1 MTMSSSAVPE
11 GADTLNLIVSPPK
24 SFQKSLPINIPNSAE
39 GYRQRVDTFTVFR
52 WLGHQPSV
60 SPLECA
66 RWGWECVETDLLR
79 CVSCRAFVYG
89 RNDDLL
95 ANKENDAK
103 LKLALVQSHKSY
115 CIWSSTSSPTT
126 FYTLQFA
133 SHDVCRESFL
143 VAIRAFSHLPKC
155 AIPSLDLSSL
165 VTPPF
170 EAETSSLLSSL
181 EPEREKLAVA
191 VEAWKPLLT
200 LVLCGWTLA
209 TDKTTRWRLWRRLC
223 IKIDCRFCRR
233 SLGLWQ
239 YKPAFPSEAPVVN
252 RGGSQ
257 ANGNVLQ
264 HDAADR
270 KTESKQEDREKVVAI
285 VSGDSFVSPSLPPDE
300 GSSFK
305 ILHPKS
311 PPPKTATIVAE
322 PLNITEPLAEATEG
336 EAKVDGEKAAEEKHT
351 PKLNRRSWKKSPEKA
366 EVAPPSVSPSQPSE
380 IRTRSQSQSSP
391 GNDQDGMTT
400 RRGTIMRSP
409 SGEPPIAAMKSA
421 MEKKKRQRSGDSNHS
436 GGEGEDRAQRS
447 SKRLATAASD
457 ADDRGRKLSGGSGTS
472 TSSRNAKVGVRE
484 VDDEIVESECE
495 EEMDSCVSIPT
506 EETFEP
512 MEFGTALLNPV
523 AEHRSWCPYA
533 LVNYTFGE
541 EEESLPAWEYVKRCL
556 EASFGE
562 VATATS
568 KPWLDDHL
576 EKARKL
582 MGF

>member
-1 MTMSSSAVPE
+1 
-11 GADTLNLIVSPPK
+11 
-24 SFQKSLPINIPNSAE
+24 
-39 GYRQRVDTFTVFR
+39 
-52 WLGHQPSV
+52 
-60 SPLECA
+60 
-66 RWGWECVETDLLR
+66 
-79 CVSCRAFVYG
+79 VYG

-95 ANKENDAK
+95 ANKANDAK

-115 CIWSSTSSPTT
+115 CIWSSTSSPAS

-133 SHDVCRESFL
+133 SHDECRESFL

-155 AIPSLDLSSL
+155 AIPGLDLSSL
-165 VTPPF
+165 LSPPF

-181 EPEREKLAVA
+181 EPEREKLAVTA
-191 VEAWKPLLT
+191 EAWKPLLT

-239 YKPAFPSEAPVVN
+239 YRPAFSGEAPVIS
-252 RGGSQ
+252 REGSR

-264 HDAADR
+264 HEADDQQTGTDSMKNR
-270 KTESKQEDREKVVAI
+270 QEANQEERENIVAI
-285 VSGDSFVSPSLPPDE
+285 VSGDSFVSPILPSDE

-322 PLNITEPLAEATEG
+322 PLKISESPAEAIEG
-336 EAKVDGEKAAEEKHT
+336 GAKEDGEKAAEEKHT

-366 EVAPPSVSPSQPSE
+366 EVAPPSVSPSQASE

-409 SGEPPIAAMKSA
+409 SGEPPIAAVKSA
-421 MEKKKRQRSGDSNHS
+421 TEKKKRQRSGDSNHS

-457 ADDRGRKLSGGSGTS
+457 SDDRGRKLSGGSGTS
-472 TSSRNAKVGVRE
+472 TSSRNAKMGARE

-495 EEMDSCVSIPT
+495 EEMDSCVPIPT

-541 EEESLPAWEYVKRCL
+541 GEESLPAWDYVKRCL